1 MCLYRNMNRYPP
13 ERRVV
18 LEPEYLGRTRHPGI
32 HMHGSI
38 VIDQKEARMRITD
51 TLLMGEGDS
60 LDG

>member
-1 MCLYRNMNRYPP
+1 MNLYPP

-18 LEPEYLGRTRHPGI
+18 LEPEYLGRIRHPGI